1 MGVKKDERSEQP
13 VDSLFFVPR
22 VAVAI
27 VDTGS
32 PGEALL
38 LRAVLE
44 SMGAIVTL
52 HQPGT
57 PEDFLI
63 VLGQGERPPPFLVI
77 CGHGDDKG
85 FIFGEFMPPIDTA
98 SLLGKHMPP
107 SSVAARVLLPRRT
120 VLSTACMTGTDAWGR
135 AFIDG
140 GVDAYIAPE
149 DYPEGADVPLFV
161 HHLFHHLLIRKANVE
176 AAWSHAA
183 GYDAVS
189 RMFVFHSDRG
199 ARRLAS

>member
-1 MGVKKDERSEQP
+1 MRPATARPQVSWIMMQAQSDGIERAGKGGVRMGVKKDERSEQP

-63 VLGQGERPPPFLVI
+63 VLGQGERAPPFLVI

-98 SLLGKHMPP
+98 P
-107 SSVAARVLLPRRT
+107 
-120 VLSTACMTGTDAWGR
+120 C
-135 AFIDG
+135 
-140 GVDAYIAPE
+140 
-149 DYPEGADVPLFV
+149 
-161 HHLFHHLLIRKANVE
+161 
-176 AAWSHAA
+176 
-183 GYDAVS
+183 
-189 RMFVFHSDRG
+189 
-199 ARRLAS
+199 LASTCPPAQWRRASCCRGGRS